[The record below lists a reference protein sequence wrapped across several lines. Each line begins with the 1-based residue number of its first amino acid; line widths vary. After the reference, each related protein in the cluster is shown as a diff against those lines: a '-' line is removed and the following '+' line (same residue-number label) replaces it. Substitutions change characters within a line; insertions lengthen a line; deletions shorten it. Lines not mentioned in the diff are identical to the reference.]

1 MSNELMDNIK
11 NSIQDLKGKIRNNV
25 RTSTTKDI
33 LADSRIRREK
43 RMKELQKIKDEYA
56 ERNTPKDYSENRFN
70 TPLET
75 QPDIDSNMESNE
87 LMENIRNSIQEL
99 KQQKL
104 DRMNLK
110 GNDESFDNSLNDNSD
125 NASPLTRE
133 SEQSLETNEPE
144 DKNISDSLED
154 VTKDSSNV
162 IKDADIVENVVNT
175 ASDVADTL
183 EGAAGTITAAGGEF
197 DPIQDIIGAVL
208 AIGGAVTSGVSINA
222 KKPVVAQPIIEQQEG
237 MAATEA

>member
-11 NSIQDLKGKIRNNV
+11 NSIQDLKGKIRNTV

-56 ERNTPKDYSENRFN
+56 ERNTPKEQFN
-70 TPLET
+70 KPLET

-125 NASPLTRE
+125 DVSPLTRE

-154 VTKDSSNV
+154 ATKDSSNV
-162 IKDADIVENVVNT
+162 VKDADIVENVANT